1 MEREIPT
8 EYFWQVVHYFVIIDE
23 LEELD
28 FIVYNPEIY
37 DPSLRMVTITVT
49 RAQLAED
56 IAKAQTEIRKFR
68 VEWVETMKKVV
79 SSSK

>member
-28 FIVYNPEIY
+28 FIVYNPEVY
-37 DPSLRMVTITVT
+37 DPKLRMVTITVT
-49 RAQLAED
+49 RAELEED
-56 IAKAQTEIRKFR
+56 ITKAQDEIRKFR